1 MSKDPYPVI
10 DECSLPAVPRG
21 FFRNARRDVTELPEA
36 RPGTLL
42 VFDLNGQYET
52 LGQRHLSGTEP
63 TVLEA
68 VAVSLVDI
76 RQRRVPVDISMPSA
90 SPADDFL
97 FRADFRCVVTSPSTV
112 AAAGLT
118 DVTVLLRNHLTKDWK
133 LHGLGTKFGIDK
145 IADLRAEAKAR
156 VSAYCEV
163 NPPRIAGMDVAL
175 DTVAVFTPADLR
187 AQEIKM
193 RDERWVQKLRTLQR
207 TGEQTDVEYVT
218 SLLKDPQQA
227 LALAVSRRDTTA
239 GHAADQEFLE
249 SADRSKKLLELIQVL
264 QGAGHL
270 DRIPVDAK
278 FLVAA
283 LSEALTG
290 RAPAVEPARIESD
303 VTRGRL
309 SIGGGD
315 GSDDARFVPD
325 EDDLVE

>member
-10 DECSLPAVPRG
+10 DERSLAAVPRR
-21 FFRNARRDVTELPEA
+21 FLRSARRDVTELPEV
-36 RPGTLL
+36 RPSTVL

-52 LGQRHLSGTEP
+52 LDRRHLSGTEP

-76 RQRRVPVDISMPSA
+76 RRRLVLVDISMPSA

-118 DVTVLLRNHLTKDWK
+118 DVTVLLRNHLTKDWT
-133 LHGLGTKFGIDK
+133 LHGLGTKFGIDE
-145 IADLRAEAKAR
+145 IAALRAEAKAR
-156 VSAYCEV
+156 VSAYCKV

-175 DTVAVFTPADLR
+175 DTVAVFTPDDLR
-187 AQEIKM
+187 VQETKM
-193 RDERWVQKLRTLQR
+193 RDERWEQKFRTLQR
-207 TGEQTDVEYVT
+207 TGEQADVEYLT
-218 SLLKDPQQA
+218 PLLEDAQLA

-239 GHAADQEFLE
+239 GHAANQKFLQSVDQ
-249 SADRSKKLLELIQVL
+249 SKRLLELIQIL
-264 QGAGHL
+264 EGAGHI

-278 FLVAA
+278 FLVAT

-290 RAPAVEPARIESD
+290 RAPAAEPARIESD

-309 SIGGGD
+309 SIGGGN